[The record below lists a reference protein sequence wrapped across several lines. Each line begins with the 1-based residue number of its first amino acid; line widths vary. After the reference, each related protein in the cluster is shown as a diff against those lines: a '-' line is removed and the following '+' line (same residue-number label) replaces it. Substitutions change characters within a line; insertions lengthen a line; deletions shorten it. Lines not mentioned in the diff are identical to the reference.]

1 MSTMRA
7 YHSPRREAQAQ
18 ATRQAVL
25 DAARS
30 LFGAR
35 GVAATTIAEIAEA
48 AEVSRSTVVAMF
60 GTKRAILEALFATL
74 ARGSDSAEPV
84 RAQEAWRA
92 MLEAPDA
99 AELLRRHARIARAI
113 HERAAELIEIV
124 TREAQADRELDA
136 LRRAGAERRLR
147 DTHAVIDALR
157 ERGWLR
163 AGLSRAE
170 ATEALWALN
179 HPGLYRALTS
189 ERGWSGARWEHWLA
203 DLSTRALVNG
213 G

>member
-1 MSTMRA
+1 MSTRRA
-7 YHSPRREAQAQ
+7 YHSPLREAQAQ

-30 LFGAR
+30 LFGTR
-35 GVAATTIAEIAEA
+35 GVAATTIAEIAAA
-48 AEVSRSTVVAMF
+48 AEASRSTVVAMF

-92 MLEAPDA
+92 MLEASDA
-99 AELLRRHARIARAI
+99 VELLRRHAHIARTI
-113 HERAAELIEIV
+113 HERTAELIEII
-124 TREAQADRELDA
+124 TREAHADPELDA

-147 DTHAVIDALR
+147 DTRAVIDALG

-163 AGLSRAE
+163 AGLTRPE
-170 ATEALWALN
+170 ATDALWALN
-179 HPGLYRALTS
+179 HPGLYRSLTS
-189 ERGWSGARWEHWLA
+189 ERGWSGAHWERWLA
-203 DLSTRALVNG
+203 DLSSRALLDRR
-213 G
+213 